1 MLTSLEIPSS
11 CLTQIWITTPPG
23 DYQPGPILGNPY
35 DTACFPVARGSSLSP
50 AVCPEG
56 YHSACTPKSIS
67 IEGEVIMD
75 CCPNG
80 YFCDGGYFS
89 CSSHASA
96 NFTVTVTDVEG
107 PDQSLVLKTSETNG
121 MNAHSIR
128 VRYATTDLYITT
140 TISPGA
146 SATDDGTAVPSS
158 ASALPTATSTGS
170 GSDDSQDA
178 SLSTGAKAGIGVGAA
193 VGGLALLGFV
203 FFLFR
208 RRSQKQK
215 PRTELEDTTYRPA
228 PGPSPVVPQKSP
240 GPSEMEGYKEPSELN
255 APTHTM
261 YHEMEG
267 NSHEADGG
275 RHEIRV

>member
-1 MLTSLEIPSS
+1 MHAQEHQYRRRGDHGLLSQVCNI
-11 CLTQIWITTPPG
+11 CLFFLVLYAVGKSAIGALRNIFKVKGRWKRQKFENHITDST
-23 DYQPGPILGNPY
+23 
-35 DTACFPVARGSSLSP
+35 LSR
-50 AVCPEG
+50 
-56 YHSACTPKSIS
+56 S
-67 IEGEVIMD
+67 
-75 CCPNG
+75 G

-107 PDQSLVLKTSETNG
+107 PDQSLVLKTSEMNG

-158 ASALPTATSTGS
+158 ASALPSATSTGS
-170 GSDDSQDA
+170 GSDGSQDA

-203 FFLFR
+203 LFLFR

-267 NSHEADGG
+267 NLHEADGG